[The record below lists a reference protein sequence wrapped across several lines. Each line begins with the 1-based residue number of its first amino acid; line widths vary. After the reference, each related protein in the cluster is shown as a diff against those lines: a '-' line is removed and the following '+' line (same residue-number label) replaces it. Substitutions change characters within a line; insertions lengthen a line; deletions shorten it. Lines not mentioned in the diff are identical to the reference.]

1 MTRKDYVLIAE
12 AINEAREGA
21 ATMPH
26 GNRAYG
32 AYAAAEAIARVLR
45 MNNERFDKARF
56 MDACGFGEI
65 R

>member
-1 MTRKDYVLIAE
+1 MTRKDFELIAE

-32 AYAAAEAIARVLR
+32 AFAAAEAIAYALR
-45 MNNERFDKARF
+45 RTNPRFEKARF
-56 MDACGFGEI
+56 MEACGFGATI
-65 R
+65 